1 MKNLFL
7 LLLIVVLGAECKANT
22 DSLFEYTPDVVDEL
36 LFQGFVETHPELAYQ
51 TTTNAQKAGFLK
63 DVWRFITSPFRPVWG
78 KFEEPGHRGSG
89 PYTVFQHHKA
99 TSLPR
104 WPPYAKNNMH
114 IFVKVKKSQHLYKN
128 ITDQ

>member
-1 MKNLFL
+1 MKRYL
-7 LLLIVVLGAECKANT
+7 LLFVVITVSLLTYANT
-22 DSLFEYTPDVVDEL
+22 DSTEAYSLDIVDEL
-36 LFQGFVETHPELAYQ
+36 LYQNMVETHPQLAYR
-51 TTTNAQKAGFLK
+51 TTIQAQKAGLLK
-63 DVWRFITSPFRPVWG
+63 DIWKFITSPFRPVWG

-114 IFVKVKKSQHLYKN
+114 TFVNANSY
-128 ITDQ
+128 